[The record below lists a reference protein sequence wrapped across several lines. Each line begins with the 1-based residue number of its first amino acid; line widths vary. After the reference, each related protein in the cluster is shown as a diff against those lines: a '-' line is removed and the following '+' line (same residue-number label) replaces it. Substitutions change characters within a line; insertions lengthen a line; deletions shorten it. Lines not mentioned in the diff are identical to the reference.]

1 VNPEGKGE
9 ASAPGRLAI
18 AKLTGSVGCNM
29 SSASLAPFR
38 SRKFTLMWIGAMLS
52 NIGTWMETVGLT
64 YYVAH
69 TTHES
74 SSSALVAAAGFLPN
88 GVLGPIGSAM
98 ADRWS
103 RRGML
108 IVGNAL
114 AAIIA
119 AVLAVWVG
127 GGSATPVGIAALSF
141 VAGCVGAFTFPSF
154 QSVLPDLVPRED
166 LVAAVGLSNA
176 QWNLG
181 RIIGPSLA
189 AVVISIAG
197 IGAALWC
204 NSISFLAVIIAV
216 ALVKVPHRPGERRPV
231 FSALAD
237 GLRFAL
243 AHPLMRR
250 MLVVM
255 VLTIG
260 IASPFIAF
268 VSQMA
273 TNVFGGDAKA
283 TSVLVTAQGIG
294 AVTAAFT
301 LGSVTKRIGV
311 IPVMFVGTSLLCP
324 ALIGYAAAPWLWLA
338 AVMLTFVGLFYGYA
352 FTSFASV
359 TQQAAPDDM
368 RGRVLAVNFMV
379 LGILFPIGALIQGQI
394 AGAIGLRWTTAASGI
409 VLGAG
414 LLVLAP
420 WQRRAAA
427 LVTS

>member
-1 VNPEGKGE
+1 
-9 ASAPGRLAI
+9 
-18 AKLTGSVGCNM
+18 
-29 SSASLAPFR
+29 
-38 SRKFTLMWIGAMLS
+38 MWSGALLS
-52 NIGTWMETVGLT
+52 NIGTWMESVGLT

-69 TTHES
+69 TTGKAS
-74 SSSALVAAAGFLPN
+74 WSAIVGAAGFLPN

-103 RRGML
+103 RRRIL

-114 AAIIA
+114 SAVVA

-127 GGSATPVGIAALSF
+127 GGSATPLGIAGLSF
-141 VAGCVGAFTFPSF
+141 VAGCIGAFTFPSF

-166 LVAAVGLSNA
+166 LVAGVGLSNA

-181 RIIGPSLA
+181 RIIGPSFA
-189 AVVISIAG
+189 AIAISLGG

-204 NSISFLAVIIAV
+204 NSISFFAVIIAI
-216 ALVKVPHRPGERRPV
+216 ALVKVPHRHGDRRPI
-231 FSALAD
+231 FGALAD
-237 GLRFAL
+237 GLRFAI
-243 AHPLMRR
+243 AHPVMRR

-273 TNVFGGDAKA
+273 TNVFHGDARA

-301 LGSVTKRIGV
+301 LGSVSKRFGV
-311 IPVMFVGTSLLCP
+311 TTVMFTGVAVLCP
-324 ALIGYAAAPWLWLA
+324 ALVAYGLAPQLWFA
-338 AVMLTFVGLFYGYA
+338 AVMLMVIGLFYGYA

-359 TQQAAPDDM
+359 TQQSAPDEM

-379 LGILFPIGALIQGQI
+379 LGILFPIGTLIQGQI
-394 AGAIGLRWTTAASGI
+394 ADVIGLRLTTAGSGV
-409 VLGAG
+409 VLAVGMAA
-414 LLVLAP
+414 LAP
-420 WQRRAAA
+420 WQRRAAT

>member
-1 VNPEGKGE
+1 
-9 ASAPGRLAI
+9 
-18 AKLTGSVGCNM
+18 
-29 SSASLAPFR
+29 
-38 SRKFTLMWIGAMLS
+38 MWSGALLS
-52 NIGTWMETVGLT
+52 NIGTWMEAVGLS

-69 TTHES
+69 TTGKAS
-74 SSSALVAAAGFLPN
+74 WSAIVGAAGFLPN
-88 GVLGPIGSAM
+88 GILGPIGSAM

-103 RRGML
+103 RRRLL

-114 AAIIA
+114 SAVVAAI
-119 AVLAVWVG
+119 LAVWVG
-127 GGSATPVGIAALSF
+127 GGSATPLGIAMLSF
-141 VAGCVGAFTFPSF
+141 LAGCIGAFTFPSF
-154 QSVLPDLVPRED
+154 QSILPDLVDPEN
-166 LVAAVGLSNA
+166 LVAGVGLSNA

-181 RIIGPSLA
+181 RIIGPSFA
-189 AVVISIAG
+189 AIAISIGG
-197 IGAALWC
+197 IGTALWC
-204 NSISFLAVIIAV
+204 NAISFFFVIVAVS
-216 ALVKVPHRPGERRPV
+216 LVKVPHRQGDRRPV
-231 FSALAD
+231 FGALAD
-237 GLRFAL
+237 GLRFAI
-243 AHPLMRR
+243 AHPVMRR

-273 TNVFGGDAKA
+273 TNVLHGDARA

-301 LGSVTKRIGV
+301 LGSVTKRFGV
-311 IPVMFVGTSLLCP
+311 SAVMFGGVGLLCP
-324 ALIGYAAAPWLWLA
+324 ALVVYGFAPSLWLA
-338 AVMLTFVGLFYGYA
+338 AIALTAVGLVYGYA

-379 LGILFPIGALIQGQI
+379 LGILFPVGTLIQGQI
-394 AGAIGLRWTTAASGI
+394 ADAIGLRWTTAGSGV
-409 VLGAG
+409 VLGVG
-414 LLVLAP
+414 LLALAP

>member
-1 VNPEGKGE
+1 
-9 ASAPGRLAI
+9 
-18 AKLTGSVGCNM
+18 
-29 SSASLAPFR
+29 
-38 SRKFTLMWIGAMLS
+38 MWSGALLS
-52 NIGTWMETVGLT
+52 NIGTWMESVGLA

-69 TTHES
+69 TTGKAS
-74 SSSALVAAAGFLPN
+74 WSALVGAAGFLPN

-108 IVGNAL
+108 VTGNAL
-114 AAIIA
+114 SAVVAAI
-119 AVLAVWVG
+119 LAVWVG
-127 GGSATPVGIAALSF
+127 GGTATPLGIAALSF
-141 VAGCVGAFTFPSF
+141 VAGCISAFTFPAF
-154 QSVLPDLVPRED
+154 QSILPDLVARED
-166 LVAAVGLSNA
+166 LVAGVGLSNA

-189 AVVISIAG
+189 ALAISVGG

-204 NSISFLAVIIAV
+204 NAASFFAVIVAV
-216 ALVKVPHRPGERRPV
+216 ALVKVPHRPGDRRQV
-231 FSALAD
+231 FKALAD
-237 GLRFAL
+237 GMRFAI

-250 MLVVM
+250 MLAVM

-268 VSQMA
+268 VSLMA
-273 TNVFGGDAKA
+273 TEIFHGDARS

-294 AVTAAFT
+294 AVSAAFT
-301 LGSVTKRIGV
+301 LGSVTKRFGV
-311 IPVMFVGTSLLCP
+311 NVVMFGAVALLCP
-324 ALIGYAAAPWLWLA
+324 ALVAYGLAPRLWLA
-338 AVMLTFVGLFYGYA
+338 APMLTLVGLCYGYA

-368 RGRVLAVNFMV
+368 RGRVLAVNFLV
-379 LGILFPIGALIQGQI
+379 LGIMFPVGSLIQGQI
-394 AGAIGLRWTTAASGI
+394 ADAIGLRWTTAGSGV
-409 VLGAG
+409 VLGLG
-414 LLVLAP
+414 LLALAP

>member
-1 VNPEGKGE
+1 
-9 ASAPGRLAI
+9 
-18 AKLTGSVGCNM
+18 
-29 SSASLAPFR
+29 
-38 SRKFTLMWIGAMLS
+38 MWSGALLS
-52 NIGTWMETVGLT
+52 NIGTWMEAVGLS

-69 TTHES
+69 TTGKAS
-74 SSSALVAAAGFLPN
+74 LSALVGAAAFLPN

-103 RRGML
+103 RRKML
-108 IVGNAL
+108 VTGNAL
-114 AAIIA
+114 SAVVAAI
-119 AVLAVWVG
+119 LAVWVG
-127 GGSATPVGIAALSF
+127 GGTATPLGIAGLSF
-141 VAGCVGAFTFPSF
+141 VAGCIGAFTFPAF
-154 QSVLPDLVPRED
+154 QSTLPDLVDREN
-166 LVAAVGLSNA
+166 LVAGVGLSNA

-189 AVVISIAG
+189 AIAISVGG

-204 NSISFLAVIIAV
+204 NAASFFAVIVAV
-216 ALVKVPHRPGERRPV
+216 AMVKVPRRNGDHRQV
-231 FSALAD
+231 FKALAD
-237 GLRFAL
+237 GLRFAI
-243 AHPLMRR
+243 AHPMMRR

-273 TNVFGGDAKA
+273 TNVFHGDARS

-294 AVTAAFT
+294 AVAAAFT
-301 LGSVTKRIGV
+301 LGSVTKKFGV
-311 IPVMFVGTSLLCP
+311 TNVMFGGVGILCP
-324 ALIGYAAAPWLWLA
+324 ALLAYGLAPRLWVAAP
-338 AVMLTFVGLFYGYA
+338 MLTLIGLCYGYA

-359 TQQAAPDDM
+359 AQQAAPDEM

-379 LGILFPIGALIQGQI
+379 LGIMFPVGTLIQGQI
-394 AGAIGLRWTTAASGI
+394 ADAIGLRWTTAGSGMVLAAS
-409 VLGAG
+409 
-414 LLVLAP
+414 LLALAP